1 MRTKRSISLVYHCR
15 QSTLLYIIETDETGK
30 RVEEM
35 LTSMIPPELLQLW
48 SQLHIEIMTPMAA
61 LRLSAE
67 YQVLS
72 SFPDGG
78 YTKDKPSP
86 TRHLISRA
94 PQNPLTSS
102 RLALA
107 TAALRPPTKIN
118 AGAEKTSAKFK
129 RAEKKQPKP
138 DNPRQPEPPN
148 GGFHHE
154 KYGSN

>member
-1 MRTKRSISLVYHCR
+1 MLAHARRFPGTLQKVHRTVIFKGVSTEQQSNRATERHGVPQN
-15 QSTLLYIIETDETGK
+15 QSTVPIQKNENIN
-30 RVEEM
+30 
-35 LTSMIPPELLQLW
+35 
-48 SQLHIEIMTPMAA
+48 PMAA

-72 SFPDGG
+72 SFTDGG

-118 AGAEKTSAKFK
+118 AGAEKDVRQVQKGREETAKTW
-129 RAEKKQPKP
+129 
-138 DNPRQPEPPN
+138 QPETTRTTKWGISPW
-148 GGFHHE
+148 
-154 KYGSN
+154 KIWI

>member
-1 MRTKRSISLVYHCR
+1 MLAHARRFPGTLQKVHRTVIFNRATERHGVPQK
-15 QSTLLYIIETDETGK
+15 QSTVPIQK
-30 RVEEM
+30 N
-35 LTSMIPPELLQLW
+35 
-48 SQLHIEIMTPMAA
+48 EIMTPMAA

-72 SFPDGG
+72 SFTDGG

-118 AGAEKTSAKFK
+118 AGAEKTSAKLK